1 MISFSLFLFP
11 FALVTVLLPAHR
23 SLSQSAPPGIISPV
37 LPGSSGADRQSLTP
51 AKTIANGDVKSFIK
65 LGVIICMYKMALC
78 WQDQSPGLYFSSNT
92 EAELSC
98 FLLVLLGNI
107 EVSTRHLHRPVLN
120 CQERV
125 AALKSD
131 TAYEERLA
139 EFLHLQ
145 K

>member
-1 MISFSLFLFP
+1 
-11 FALVTVLLPAHR
+11 
-23 SLSQSAPPGIISPV
+23 
-37 LPGSSGADRQSLTP
+37 
-51 AKTIANGDVKSFIK
+51 
-65 LGVIICMYKMALC
+65 MYKMALC